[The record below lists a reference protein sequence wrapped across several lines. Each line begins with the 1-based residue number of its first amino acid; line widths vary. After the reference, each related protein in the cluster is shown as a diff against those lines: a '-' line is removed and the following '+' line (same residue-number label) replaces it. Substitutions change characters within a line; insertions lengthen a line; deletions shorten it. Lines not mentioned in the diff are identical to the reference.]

1 MGRGL
6 MTSGAMLLL
15 ATLALWIADAVG
27 SLSPEHDAA
36 WSSWTLKGGLA
47 LLGAGLLLR
56 VLSPVKKVV
65 ARGHCAVCG
74 RPIDRGHVY
83 CHDHMQETVN
93 AYRDQAHDRMLRGGK
108 SRSSSS

>member
-15 ATLALWIADAVG
+15 TTLALWIADAIDVIT
-27 SLSPEHDAA
+27 PQQDADWTA
-36 WSSWTLKGGLA
+36 WTIKIGLV

-56 VLSPVKKVV
+56 VLYPVKKGLV
-65 ARGHCAVCG
+65 RGRCAVCG
-74 RPIDRGHVY
+74 RAIDRGHVY

-93 AYRDQAHDRMLRGGK
+93 AYRDQAHDKMLRTGR
-108 SRSSSS
+108 RSSSSS